1 MASWV
6 AAGIGRIYRVVRREP
21 GAYPFC
27 MLHTIVRWIRL
38 VYPGVVFGGYLIAF
52 IFAFTMV
59 FMLPIGALGMVF
71 LAVMALIPVVA
82 ILAVVKAVER
92 PLAIR
97 KLRRG
102 TCPACDAA
110 AILVTDSCEGS
121 GGQGYACSACGALF
135 SARGEDREVDS
146 EIRPAA
152 N

>member
-1 MASWV
+1 
-6 AAGIGRIYRVVRREP
+6 
-21 GAYPFC
+21 
-27 MLHTIVRWIRL
+27 MLHSIVRWIRK

-52 IFAFTMV
+52 ILAFTMV

-82 ILAVVKAVER
+82 ILAVVKALER

-102 TCPACDAA
+102 TCPVCDAT
-110 AILVTDSCEGS
+110 AIVVKDSREGS
-121 GGQGYACSACGALF
+121 GGQGYACGACGALF
-135 SARGEDREVDS
+135 SVRGEDIDVEPDTQ
-146 EIRPAA
+146 PTA

>member
-1 MASWV
+1 
-6 AAGIGRIYRVVRREP
+6 
-21 GAYPFC
+21 
-27 MLHTIVRWIRL
+27 MLHTAVRWIRK

-52 IFAFTMV
+52 ILAFTMV

-82 ILAVVKAVER
+82 LLAVVKAVER

-102 TCPACDAA
+102 VCPACEMASITARDP
-110 AILVTDSCEGS
+110 VV
-121 GGQGYACSACGALF
+121 GGGGAGYACGACGALF
-135 SARGEDREVDS
+135 SARGDDIEAEA
-146 EIRPAA
+146 EISAAA